1 MWVPRSLGFGMGVL
15 SLSIF
20 AWNCHSWIYVEYL
33 HIFCITLLL
42 CLQSNSLIELPHEM
56 KYFNFFFLVCR
67 ARYEDAKFFYEMDTR
82 KKFSEFRSQLKGI
95 LFHVGYFI
103 LYVFMKKMIYL
114 LGIREF
120 VVVLWIRKFSI

>member
-1 MWVPRSLGFGMGVL
+1 
-15 SLSIF
+15 
-20 AWNCHSWIYVEYL
+20 
-33 HIFCITLLL
+33 
-42 CLQSNSLIELPHEM
+42 M

-120 VVVLWIRKFSI
+120 VVVCFELESSAYNFFLKLFILYNN